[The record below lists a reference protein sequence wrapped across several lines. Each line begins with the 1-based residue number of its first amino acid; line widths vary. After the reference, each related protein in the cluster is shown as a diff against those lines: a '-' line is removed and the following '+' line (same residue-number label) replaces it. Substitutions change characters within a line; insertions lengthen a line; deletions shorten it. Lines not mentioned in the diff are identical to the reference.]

1 MMDTTKTC
9 YLTTHRKLIGA
20 GVIILILGI
29 ALGALMGHGGDR
41 GERFERGR
49 FPMQG
54 NQEFRGQMMGGQ
66 RENCALQNAS
76 GQVAPAQQVKQQQ
89 VQAPTQVTK

>member
-1 MMDTTKTC
+1 
-9 YLTTHRKLIGA
+9 
-20 GVIILILGI
+20 
-29 ALGALMGHGGDR
+29 
-41 GERFERGR
+41 
-49 FPMQG
+49 
-54 NQEFRGQMMGGQ
+54 MGGQ